1 MDTANNKSG
10 NKYLSL
16 DKVPMNANGRIV
28 NINMDHLMRKKLTDM
43 GLVRGTEFTVK
54 GQAPLGDPIKIN
66 LRGYDLAIRKNDA
79 KQILVE
85 QI

>member
-1 MDTANNKSG
+1 MN

-16 DKVPMNANGRIV
+16 DKIPMHTNGRII
-28 NINMDHLMRKKLTDM
+28 NINMDNLMRKKLTDM

-66 LRGYDLAIRKNDA
+66 LRGYNLTIRKNDA
-79 KQILVE
+79 KHILVE